1 MFKTQYIVN
10 PPPHAR
16 RGGFYQPSMF
26 KTQYIVNPSPMLSAS
41 DFKNAWA
48 YAESFPDEI
57 EAVIKL
63 NDID

>member
-1 MFKTQYIVN
+1 MGNWELLT
-10 PPPHAR
+10 R

-26 KTQYIVNPSPMLSAS
+26 KTQYIVNPPPMLSAS

-48 YAESFPDEI
+48 YAEAFPDEI

>member
-10 PPPHAR
+10 PP
-16 RGGFYQPSMF
+16 
-26 KTQYIVNPSPMLSAS
+26 PMLSAS

-48 YAESFPDEI
+48 EAFPDEI